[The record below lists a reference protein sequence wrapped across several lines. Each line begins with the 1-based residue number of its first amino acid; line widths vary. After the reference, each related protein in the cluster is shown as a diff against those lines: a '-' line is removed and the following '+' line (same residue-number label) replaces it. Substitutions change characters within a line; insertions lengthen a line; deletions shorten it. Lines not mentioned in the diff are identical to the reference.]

1 VTITALALVLVA
13 AFLHAAWNM
22 LAKRTRAGLPFVWL
36 AATIATVL
44 WGPVAVIT
52 LLVVDI
58 DLDAKAVSFLAGTA
72 ALHTLYYVSLQRSY
86 RTGDLS
92 LIYPV
97 ARGSGALLAVGG
109 AVLLF
114 AERPTPVSLVG
125 ALLITGGIFALADG
139 VRPLRGSA
147 AGRSVALALITGVL
161 ICAYTLWDAH
171 IVMNLAVPAILLV
184 WSADAGR
191 CLILAI
197 PAQRRWPEVREAWA
211 EHRREA
217 LGVAIL
223 SPLAYVLVLLALLFA
238 PVSHVAPAREVSILI
253 GVTMG
258 HRLLDEGDVARR
270 LLAGAAV
277 VGGMVGVTIG

>member
-1 VTITALALVLVA
+1 VTITALVLVLVA
-13 AFLHAAWNM
+13 AFLHATWNM

-52 LLVVDI
+52 LLVVSI
-58 DLDAKAVSFLAGTA
+58 DLDAKAVSFLAGAA

-92 LIYPV
+92 LVYPV

-139 VRPLRGSA
+139 ARPLRGSA
-147 AGRSVALALITGVL
+147 TGRSVALALVTGGL

-171 IVMNLAVPAILLV
+171 IVMNLAVPATLLV

-197 PAQRRWPEVREAWA
+197 PAQRRWPEVREAWS

-270 LLAGAAV
+270 LLAGTAV
-277 VGGMVGVTIG
+277 VGGMVGVTVG